1 MAGRNVLRTRLVD
14 PPDTS
19 WEANALSYRLYVWR
33 RPPAGPTSGLGT
45 MADEVES
52 FGIDGVDVAVLLA
65 WAETTASPDRTYT
78 L

>member
-1 MAGRNVLRTRLVD
+1 
-14 PPDTS
+14 
-19 WEANALSYRLYVWR
+19 
-33 RPPAGPTSGLGT
+33 

-65 WAETTASPDRTYT
+65 WAETTASPDRTDM